1 MSERDG
7 EGGAGEENTERDL
20 LRARLGVD
28 GGVLGLE
35 SGRDDRAAYAGTVEV
50 LESIG
55 GSVEARELGR
65 LGVVRGEAELDGRV
79 VDDEP
84 GGDVL
89 A

>member
-1 MSERDG
+1 M
-7 EGGAGEENTERDL
+7 
-20 LRARLGVD
+20 
-28 GGVLGLE
+28 
-35 SGRDDRAAYAGTVEV
+35 EV

-55 GSVEARELGR
+55 GSVEARELRR